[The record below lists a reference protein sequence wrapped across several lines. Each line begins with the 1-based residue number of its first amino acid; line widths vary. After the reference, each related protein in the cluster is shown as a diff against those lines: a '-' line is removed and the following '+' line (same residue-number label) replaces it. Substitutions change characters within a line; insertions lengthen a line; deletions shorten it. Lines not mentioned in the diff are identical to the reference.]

1 MIDMFLNMGSPTT
14 ETDLPL
20 FENWEEQTEIEL
32 TLLMIVGICIPA
44 MLFVKPI
51 ILALTSG
58 HKKHDDKHD
67 IKEDKK
73 DDNFKPVDHE
83 EGTT

>member
-1 MIDMFLNMGSPTT
+1 MFLNMGSPTT

-20 FENWEEQTEIEL
+20 FDNWEEQTEIEL

-51 ILALTSG
+51 ILSLTGG
-58 HKKHDDKHD
+58 HKKHDV
-67 IKEDKK
+67 KEEKK
-73 DDNFKPVDHE
+73 DDNFKSVDHE
-83 EGTT
+83 EGSA